1 MKKKHPFGSSLE
13 AFFYPFLL
21 LCVLWLI
28 YWGDHILSFDFYKL
42 GVLPRTLEGLKG
54 IFFMPFIHSKNDVS
68 HIINNS
74 SPIFILLA
82 ALIYFYKEIAI
93 KVFIYIWILT
103 GLFVW
108 IYAQN
113 KGSYHIGVSGII
125 YGLAAFLFTS
135 GFIRKYL
142 PLQAISLFVAFIYGS
157 MIWGVFPMEER
168 ISWEGHLMG
177 LVIGIVLA
185 NVYKKEGPERPK
197 FQYEIEKEMGIEPPD
212 LEGIWRENIR
222 VLQEKEELERLKQI
236 EKEHST
242 HNYKVQ
248 YHFKPNSGNEKD

>member
-1 MKKKHPFGSSLE
+1 
-13 AFFYPFLL
+13 
-21 LCVLWLI
+21 
-28 YWGDHILSFDFYKL
+28 
-42 GVLPRTLEGLKG
+42 
-54 IFFMPFIHSKNDVS
+54 MPFIHSKNDVS

-82 ALIYFYKEIAI
+82 ALIYFYKDIAI

-108 IYAQN
+108 VYAQN
-113 KGSYHIGVSGII
+113 KGSYHIGISGII

-135 GFIRKYL
+135 GFIRKFL

-185 NVYKKEGPERPK
+185 NVYKKEGP
-197 FQYEIEKEMGIEPPD
+197 
-212 LEGIWRENIR
+212 
-222 VLQEKEELERLKQI
+222 
-236 EKEHST
+236 
-242 HNYKVQ
+242 
-248 YHFKPNSGNEKD
+248 